1 MPEGK
6 KKTRPRKQ
14 SARIAALCVLVNVLH
29 IQRAVGLHLLG
40 CKPAP
45 FPGKACEKSLRERSE
60 LCWDR
65 ERISERSRSARTAL
79 EPHGA
84 HLMAQPRGDTALSS
98 ALSTSLPRTE
108 QRRAPGRSS

>member
-6 KKTRPRKQ
+6 KKEDPESKVHILLPCACWQT
-14 SARIAALCVLVNVLH
+14 SCTSSVLWAYTCSRG
-29 IQRAVGLHLLG
+29 Q
-40 CKPAP
+40 PAP
-45 FPGKACEKSLRERSE
+45 FPGKACEKSLKERSE

-98 ALSTSLPRTE
+98 ALRTSLPRTE